1 MLAILGFGGVPLPTL
16 GSCCPEHTSHLYQ
29 LGNFQRTEAPL
40 GARESLGGA
49 HCGYLPMGAPCVA
62 STQGQSTLNH
72 HGNLLAG
79 TVIAPLLQMAR
90 LSHPGSVARRDPQGW
105 RKGKGDFALNLTDTR
120 GSVLGIPPP
129 STTAEGLPLAYQV

>member
-16 GSCCPEHTSHLYQ
+16 GSCFPEHTSHLYQ
-29 LGNFQRTEAPL
+29 HGNFQRTEAPL
-40 GARESLGGA
+40 GAREWLGGA

-90 LSHPGSVARRDPQGW
+90 LRPSRLCRPQRPSGME
-105 RKGKGDFALNLTDTR
+105 KGQG
-120 GSVLGIPPP
+120 
-129 STTAEGLPLAYQV
+129 GLCPQPD